1 MQPPGSAKALSRGL
15 TQAPRHLPRPIPR
28 YWSRHSVLPAQP
40 HLHQEVSTG
49 WILKH
54 ADIKYIPREPPQFLE
69 MKRYSPWRSTWPR
82 SQNGG
87 WLPVLSIVDLRAST
101 ECAH

>member
-15 TQAPRHLPRPIPR
+15 TQAPRRLPRPIPR
-28 YWSRHSVLPAQP
+28 YWSRHLFLLAQP

-54 ADIKYIPREPPQFLE
+54 ADIRHIRREQPPQFLE
-69 MKRYSPWRSTWPR
+69 MKDTPY
-82 SQNGG
+82 GA
-87 WLPVLSIVDLRAST
+87 VLGLGLKMWAGSLF
-101 ECAH
+101 